1 MNGGGTRARLHRSA
15 LFVPGHKP
23 DWVPK
28 AVRAGADML
37 ILDLEDSVPVPD
49 KVHARGLVRESL
61 AALAGCGQ
69 DRSVRINGFATGLT
83 LDDLEAIMCP
93 ALQAVRLPKVE
104 SAADLR
110 ELDALLAHLEK
121 RAGLE
126 PGTVATPLDLET
138 AGAMRD
144 ACDILR
150 ASPRA
155 TSMMLGCG
163 PGGDAARAV
172 GYQWTKGGT
181 QTHYLCS
188 RAVLDARAAGV
199 EYPMVSS
206 WWDIRDLDGL
216 RADAAVN
223 RRFGFRGMVVMHPT
237 HVPIVNETF
246 TPNEAE
252 LAHARGLIAAMEAA
266 ERSGSAAV
274 TYEGDMV
281 DYAMVTT
288 ARELLALA
296 ASIEARSG
304 AAGSRAGG
312 RKNEGES

>member
-1 MNGGGTRARLHRSA
+1 MNGGVKRARLHRSA

-28 AVRAGADML
+28 AVRSGADLL
-37 ILDLEDSVPVPD
+37 ILDLEDSVPVAE
-49 KVHARGLVRESL
+49 KASARGLVRQSLEVL
-61 AALAGCGQ
+61 AAEGR

-83 LDDLEAIMCP
+83 LDDLEAIVSP

-104 SAADLR
+104 SADDLR
-110 ELDALLAHLEK
+110 ELDALLTHLEK
-121 RAGLE
+121 RAGME
-126 PGTVATPLDLET
+126 PGSVATPLDLET
-138 AGAMRD
+138 AGAMQS

-181 QTHYLCS
+181 ETHYLRS
-188 RAVLDARAAGV
+188 RAVLDARAACV

-216 RADAAVN
+216 RADAALN
-223 RRFGFRGMVVMHPT
+223 RRFGFRGMVVMHPS

-252 LAHARGLIAAMEAA
+252 LAHARGLIEAMEAA
-266 ERSGSAAV
+266 EREGSAAV

-288 ARELLALA
+288 ARELLDLA
-296 ASIEARSG
+296 AAIEAGSGPGGARS
-304 AAGSRAGG
+304 APG
-312 RKNEGES
+312 R

>member
-1 MNGGGTRARLHRSA
+1 MSGGARGSRLCRSA

-28 AVRAGADML
+28 AVAAGADLL
-37 ILDLEDSVPVPD
+37 ILDLEDSVPVSE
-49 KVHARGLVRESL
+49 KSRARGLVRESL
-61 AALAGCGQ
+61 EALAAAGQ

-83 LDDLEAIMCP
+83 LDDLEVLVCP

-104 SAADLR
+104 SADDLR
-110 ELDALLAHLEK
+110 ELDALLSHLEK
-121 RAGLE
+121 RAGME
-126 PGTVATPLDLET
+126 PGAVATPLDLET
-138 AGAMRD
+138 AGAMRN
-144 ACDILR
+144 AYDILR

-172 GYQWTKGGT
+172 GYQWTRDGAE
-181 QTHYLCS
+181 THYLRS

-199 EYPMVSS
+199 EYPMVTS

-216 RADAAVN
+216 RADAALN

-266 ERSGSAAV
+266 EREGSAAV

-288 ARELLALA
+288 ARELLELA
-296 ASIEARSG
+296 ALIDGGPAR
-304 AAGSRAGG
+304 AVAPPDAGI
-312 RKNEGES
+312 